1 MYHYIRDA
9 SNESQLGK
17 NLSVSPE
24 TFKAQVKWLKENNY
38 STIKLAD
45 MADPDKKAIS
55 KIYFEKKKPIILTFD
70 DGYLDAYTQAFP
82 VLKEYQ
88 FSGTFFVINDYIGRD
103 YRLTQAQIAEMEQ
116 VGMEFGSHT
125 LSHPD
130 LTKINIDE
138 AKNQIFNSKGNYQ
151 TFCYPAGKYNDAI
164 VGLIKEAGYVA
175 AVTTKFGV
183 ADENSNLL
191 ELKRVR
197 IENFSAEEMK
207 NKIDAVYE
215 QSH

>member
-1 MYHYIRDA
+1 MFKKIIVSIIVLLVLAGIGIFYYLYTQKKIESSASDIKPATTPSINIPKVTTYQVPILMYHYIRDA

-55 KIYFEKKKPIILTFD
+55 KIYLEKKKPIILTFD

-82 VLKEYQ
+82 ILKEYQ
-88 FSGTFFVINDYIGRD
+88 FIGTFFVINDYIGRD
-103 YRLTQAQIAEMEQ
+103 YRLTQTQITEMEQ

-125 LSHPD
+125 L
-130 LTKINIDE
+130 
-138 AKNQIFNSKGNYQ
+138 
-151 TFCYPAGKYNDAI
+151 
-164 VGLIKEAGYVA
+164 
-175 AVTTKFGV
+175 
-183 ADENSNLL
+183 
-191 ELKRVR
+191 
-197 IENFSAEEMK
+197 
-207 NKIDAVYE
+207 
-215 QSH
+215 